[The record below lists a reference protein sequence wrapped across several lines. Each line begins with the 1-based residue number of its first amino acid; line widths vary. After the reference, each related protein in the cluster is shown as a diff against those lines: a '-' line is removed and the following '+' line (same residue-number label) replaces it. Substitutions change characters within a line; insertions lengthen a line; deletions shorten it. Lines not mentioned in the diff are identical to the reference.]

1 MLGLGKIKNI
11 KGGGGLY
18 SNDDLSIRHL
28 KQGGGGGDRVNRS
41 SGISLEKIF
50 IGTYTGSVLYKYLPT

>member
-1 MLGLGKIKNI
+1 MLGLGKNKKYIR
-11 KGGGGLY
+11 GGGLC

-28 KQGGGGGDRVNRS
+28 KRGGGGGRVNRS